1 MVMLSVSTDHISMSL
16 GGKQRKVEET
26 SWKTLL
32 MFVCLRGKP
41 WQINKNRWIDSTGG
55 WVEWVSSWVFRIWT
69 RYFPFLTIDTF
80 VTSDDDELLKQILKI
95 YGRGTGT
102 CFGFGS
108 IRFDSFPLT
117 KRVNSIDQ
125 GPQKTRLRASVIFIL
140 FICQSLF
147 WGKYWRSCHAQ

>member
-1 MVMLSVSTDHISMSL
+1 MNASFLS
-16 GGKQRKVEET
+16 
-26 SWKTLL
+26 
-32 MFVCLRGKP
+32 
-41 WQINKNRWIDSTGG
+41 
-55 WVEWVSSWVFRIWT
+55 
-69 RYFPFLTIDTF
+69 PFLTIDTF

-102 CFGFGS
+102 CFGFAS

-125 GPQKTRLRASVIFIL
+125 GPQKTFIL

-147 WGKYWRSCHAQ
+147 WGKY